1 MEHTNK
7 KITLITAVLVAAL
20 CVRVIYLFI
29 ISKYP
34 NFRIYYAGL
43 DAELYHL
50 LAKRVASGDLLLGK
64 DVYYYSPFYA
74 YLLGALYAIF
84 NPGTWAPR
92 VMNIGFGVATV
103 YFVYLYSSL
112 YMQSKKAGYI
122 AALCAALYGPFLV
135 FDTSPM
141 KTSSGLFFM
150 AVSIYLQ
157 GRSFNSRNKSI
168 WFVTGLFTGL
178 ALINFGHFSIFVILM
193 CILLLL
199 DFKGYFLSGDNRE
212 KFSYKNRLFFIK
224 LLMTGLLL
232 TVIPFTIRNYIVSGD
247 KVLTACTSGI
257 HLFIGNHKGAWG
269 GYNRIQEIRP
279 NPAGHYFDACAL
291 AREVTGR
298 DLKASEVSAFWKEQA
313 VQYIKANPYDFI
325 KLCLERIFL
334 SIHPYEIDNNENY
347 QYLVGLSPYL
357 SVFIRF
363 GILMPLGITGMIL
376 GFSGFKRL
384 FPLYLFFFSY
394 LLSLSVSF
402 VSWRYRI
409 PLTLVLFPFTG
420 LTITR
425 IIQLFRSKNIFK
437 ASVGIAVCLCLFIVP
452 FIFPMNSKTVRA
464 GLKRAESKMLTCG
477 IEYDLLSRLNDRSS
491 IKEDRTGIWI
501 RLSRIRKKNNDT
513 EGAVRYLNNALKE
526 LPDHPI
532 ILRELKLYH
541 MPRE

>member
-20 CVRVIYLFI
+20 CVRIIYLFI

-34 NFRIYYAGL
+34 DFKIYYAGL

-92 VMNIGFGVATV
+92 IMNIGFGIATV

-122 AALCAALYGPFLV
+122 AALCAALYGPFIV

-150 AVSIYLQ
+150 AVSIYLLA
-157 GRSFNSRNKSI
+157 RSLNSRNKSI

-178 ALINFGHFSIFVILM
+178 ALINFGHFSIFVILI

-199 DFKGYFLSGDNRE
+199 DFKGHFLSGDNRE
-212 KFSYKNRLFFIK
+212 KFSYKNRLLSLA
-224 LLMTGLLL
+224 LLMSGLLL
-232 TVIPFTIRNYIVSGD
+232 TIIPFTIRNYIVSGD

-298 DLKASEVSAFWKEQA
+298 DLKASEVSAFWKDQA
-313 VQYIKANPYDFI
+313 VRYIKTNPSDFL
-325 KLCLERIFL
+325 KLCITRIFL
-334 SIHPYEIDNNENY
+334 SLHPYEIDNNENF
-347 QYLVGLSPYL
+347 QYLVELSPYL

-363 GILMPLGITGMIL
+363 CILMPLGLTGMIL
-376 GFSGFKRL
+376 GFPRFKKL
-384 FPLYLFFFSY
+384 FLLYLFFFSY
-394 LLSLSVSF
+394 LLSLSISF
-402 VSWRYRI
+402 VNWRYRI
-409 PLTLVLFPFTG
+409 PLTLVLFPFAGFAILHT
-420 LTITR
+420 
-425 IIQLFRSKNIFK
+425 IQLFRSGNIVQ
-437 ASVGIAVCLCLFIVP
+437 ASASIIICLCLFIIP
-452 FIFPMNSKTVRA
+452 YLTPISSRTVQS
-464 GLKRAESKMLTCG
+464 GLRHAEIEMQTCRK
-477 IEYDLLSRLNDRSS
+477 EYELLKLLNDPGSTKDIRAS
-491 IKEDRTGIWI
+491 IWI
-501 RLSRIRKKNNDT
+501 RLARLRNRNYDI
-513 EGAVRYLNNALKE
+513 EGAIRYLQEAQKE
-526 LPDHPI
+526 IPGHPLI
-532 ILRELKLYH
+532 MRELKQYKN
-541 MPRE
+541 P